1 MPELC
6 GEVEI
11 AVVAS
16 LLTERNM
23 KIEASQ
29 YFSEIE
35 MIWAVKLAQS
45 IVKKTRSGLG
55 KFNGVSA
62 TCGMRTFLAGL
73 FFLLLWP
80 LSLSAQRHIKTKANL
95 RERWMVYE
103 GQWRPAAASKHYQSV
118 FFAIDAVAES
128 GNYVQVRSVTPFSV
142 WLNGKLLGQGA
153 QEATLSVDSLAR
165 LYGSEWS
172 LNIRAGKGTPFLET
186 QLISYVPVPVEA
198 ELVPRTRN
206 AFLDFAIVA
215 SITLGLYFVLLF
227 QSNPRLT
234 LDYFNFIKLL
244 SIQERDENVAS
255 RVTSSINLVI
265 YVFIALWLSFLLMV
279 VFHHTQGHWVVA
291 NYFSFTSVPKALL
304 YWFLFSLAMLGAL
317 FAKIIL
323 ALIAAGTY
331 KFREAYAIQVFNF
344 FRLLVF
350 VGVIFSCCLLIC
362 FIGNVRESVFFN
374 KLVTLLGWVLGGW
387 FVLAFFKL
395 MSKSPFT
402 AFHLFSY
409 LCATEIFP
417 LVIYYEVLFF

>member
-1 MPELC
+1 
-6 GEVEI
+6 
-11 AVVAS
+11 
-16 LLTERNM
+16 
-23 KIEASQ
+23 
-29 YFSEIE
+29 
-35 MIWAVKLAQS
+35 
-45 IVKKTRSGLG
+45 
-55 KFNGVSA
+55 
-62 TCGMRTFLAGL
+62 MRTFLVGL
-73 FFLLLWP
+73 FFMLMWP
-80 LSLSAQRHIKTKANL
+80 LALPAQRHVKTKADL

-103 GQWRPAAASKHYQSV
+103 GQWLEAAASEDYQSV
-118 FFAIDAVAES
+118 FFAIDAITES
-128 GNYVQVRSVTPFSV
+128 GNYVQVRSVSPFSV
-142 WLNGKLLGQGA
+142 WLNGKLLGQFA
-153 QEATLSVDSLAR
+153 QETTLSVDSLAR

-186 QLISYVPVPVEA
+186 RLINYVSVPVEA

-206 AFLDFAIVA
+206 AFLDFSIVV

-234 LDYFNFIKLL
+234 LDYFNFIKLF
-244 SIQERDENVAS
+244 SIQERDENLVAG

-304 YWFLFSLAMLGAL
+304 YWLLFSLAVLGAL
-317 FAKIIL
+317 FAKIII
-323 ALIAAGTY
+323 ALIATGTY
-331 KFREAYAIQVFNF
+331 KFREAYVIQVFNF

-350 VGVIFSCCLLIC
+350 VGVIFSCCLLIY
-362 FIGNVRESVFFN
+362 FVGDVRESVFFN
-374 KLVTLLGWVLGGW
+374 RLATLLGWVLGGW